1 MEDCNFWYWLQG
13 WYELAGDA
21 AGTLTRPQVEVI
33 VNHLM
38 LVEGRGEN
46 LASAAVM
53 IRLFKD
59 GMLSAENLTTKLR
72 ELSAAQFLH
81 VIDPSAGGP
90 EVQAKLNAI
99 HGPPQIGGK
108 GPGGVLM
115 RC

>member
-1 MEDCNFWYWLQG
+1 MEDCNFWYWMQG
-13 WYELAGDA
+13 YFELAGDSA
-21 AGTLTRPQVEVI
+21 SPLTASQVECI
-33 VNHLM
+33 INHVM

-72 ELSAAQFLH
+72 ELAAAQFLH
-81 VIDPSAGGP
+81 VIDPAAGGP

-99 HGPPQIGGK
+99 HGPQIGGK
-108 GPGGVLM
+108 GPDGVLM

>member
-1 MEDCNFWYWLQG
+1 MRENEFFYWIQG
-13 WYELAGDA
+13 YFELAGDD
-21 AGTLTRPQVEVI
+21 AGPLTASQVECI
-33 VNHLM
+33 VNHVM
-38 LVEGRGEN
+38 LVESRGEN
-46 LASAAVM
+46 LAAAAVM

-59 GMLSAENLTTKLR
+59 GMFSAENLTTKLR

-90 EVQAKLNAI
+90 EVQAKLIAI

>member
-1 MEDCNFWYWLQG
+1 MRENEFFYWIQG
-13 WYELAGDA
+13 YFELAGDG
-21 AGTLTRPQVEVI
+21 AGPLSASQVETI
-33 VNHLM
+33 VSHIM
-38 LVEGRGEN
+38 LVESRGEN

-99 HGPPQIGGK
+99 HGPQIGGK